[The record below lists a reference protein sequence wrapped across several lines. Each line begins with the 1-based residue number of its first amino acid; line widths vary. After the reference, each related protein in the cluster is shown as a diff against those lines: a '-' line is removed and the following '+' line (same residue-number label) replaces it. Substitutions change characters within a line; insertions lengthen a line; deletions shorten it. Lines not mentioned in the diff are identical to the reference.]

1 LRTNRIWHSYF
12 YGFRL
17 LSKSLF
23 AAKIRSLFSPIAKI
37 KPLVLIKLLITHPR
51 FIRLPFG
58 RRMSL
63 KRKTNGTR
71 SADELLLL
79 QNKQVI
85 AMQGNKK
92 RMKTEAK
99 N

>member
-1 LRTNRIWHSYF
+1 M
-12 YGFRL
+12 
-17 LSKSLF
+17 F

-37 KPLVLIKLLITHPR
+37 KPLVLIKLLITRPR

-71 SADELLLL
+71 PADELLLL
-79 QNKQVI
+79 QNEQVV

-92 RMKTEAK
+92 QMKTEAK

>member
-1 LRTNRIWHSYF
+1 
-12 YGFRL
+12 
-17 LSKSLF
+17 F
-23 AAKIRSLFSPIAKI
+23 ANHQIYKHLQFVE
-37 KPLVLIKLLITHPR
+37 LTLKLLITHPH

-79 QNKQVI
+79 QNEQVI

-92 RMKTEAK
+92 QTKTEAK